1 MFQTFGVQ
9 RVWRGASRPTPHSTA
24 GTVAGEGDRT
34 LAPTKGLGPQPSAF
48 DRSAT
53 PAFSSQNP
61 AWILRYWKP
70 QFPLFHQPRNI
81 LELGVQLLYRLDQNL
96 LRRELAPGLDD
107 KHEAV
112 VLALNLDELRHAL
125 AGVDEL
131 GSGDERLV
139 DLARSVKD
147 LRRILAPRL
156 LEQLG
161 VISHSNLRLIIVI
174 HVRRAPLAVPL
185 ALAQH
190 SHGLELD
197 VLPLQELG
205 DHHVRIHRH
214 DALVRAVHVPGN
226 HIALFGGLERKRDL
240 VRLSGLLAWL
250 EHPVSFQVC
259 LERNQPQS
267 MGDNL
272 IIKNGVVLP
281 ELHVLD
287 REGRHFLKDGPAQ
300 RVHESGSR
308 APDEQLSSQ

>member
-24 GTVAGEGDRT
+24 GTVAGEGVRT

-139 DLARSVKD
+139 DLARSVKN
-147 LRRILAPRL
+147 LRRVLAPRL
-156 LEQLG
+156 FKQLG
-161 VISHSNLRLIIVI
+161 FAVHCDLGLVVVIDMC
-174 HVRRAPLAVPL
+174 RAPFAVLL
-185 ALAQH
+185 ALA
-190 SHGLELD
+190 ED
-197 VLPLQELG
+197 
-205 DHHVRIHRH
+205 
-214 DALVRAVHVPGN
+214 
-226 HIALFGGLERKRDL
+226 
-240 VRLSGLLAWL
+240 
-250 EHPVSFQVC
+250 
-259 LERNQPQS
+259 
-267 MGDNL
+267 
-272 IIKNGVVLP
+272 
-281 ELHVLD
+281 
-287 REGRHFLKDGPAQ
+287 
-300 RVHESGSR
+300 
-308 APDEQLSSQ
+308 